1 MQLFSFWRSLAAFR
15 VRIALNL
22 KGQAYDVV
30 STDLLKG
37 EQFAPE
43 YLKINP
49 QGVVP
54 ALVMDDGTVLT
65 QSMAILEYLDEVY
78 PEPALMPSDALARA
92 RVRTLAMIAVA
103 DTHPLVVPRI
113 RKYITQDM
121 GHSEDELNAW
131 IHNWQKA
138 GLAAIEAHLTDD
150 GTSGQFCEGDQI
162 SLADICLVP
171 QVGGAIQFNIDVSAY
186 PNCKRIFDNCMQ
198 NAAFFDARPQAQS
211 DFPEEL
217 K

>member
-22 KGQAYDVV
+22 KGQSYDVV

-78 PEPALMPSDALARA
+78 PAPALMPSDALARA
-92 RVRTLAMIAVA
+92 RVRMLAMIAVA

-113 RKYITQDM
+113 RKYIMQDM
-121 GHSEDELNAW
+121 GHFPMSENPQEFRKYLLPVLQQ
-131 IHNWQKA
+131 IR
-138 GLAAIEAHLTDD
+138 
-150 GTSGQFCEGDQI
+150 GQ
-162 SLADICLVP
+162 
-171 QVGGAIQFNIDVSAY
+171 
-186 PNCKRIFDNCMQ
+186 
-198 NAAFFDARPQAQS
+198 
-211 DFPEEL
+211 
-217 K
+217 